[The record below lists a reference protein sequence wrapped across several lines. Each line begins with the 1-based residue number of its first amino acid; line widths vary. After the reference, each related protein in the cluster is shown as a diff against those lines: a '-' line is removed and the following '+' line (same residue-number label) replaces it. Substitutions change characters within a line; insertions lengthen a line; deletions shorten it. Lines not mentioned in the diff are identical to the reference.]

1 MGDFG
6 FVNFNVWV
14 TIFWYNFCI
23 FFGAMKLSKEKALE
37 KRLDEL
43 KFYRGIV
50 VSLIIGI
57 LGTLLL
63 SYKTLENLLICGGIG
78 IVIILIFILI
88 PLTLKINERIKDIE
102 RI

>member
-1 MGDFG
+1 M
-6 FVNFNVWV
+6 
-14 TIFWYNFCI
+14 
-23 FFGAMKLSKEKALE
+23 SKEKALE